1 MHHRDEKHSC
11 AHAEKHLVTHVV
23 YEKTDVCLMDN
34 LNDLLTV
41 TVTIG
46 NAGDSWDNDGRHLPE
61 ILQEKS
67 YSLSGPLR
75 PIPETQTVV
84 YRHIPRV
91 PPRRRSDGMRP
102 LDNRKLVLRCCEAFQ
117 EFVHPIF
124 GTLVWL
130 FRLFAGLVNQ
140 FSRCTELKLA
150 LTGYIVVV
158 VRNRKYSRLSLHVH
172 MYLLQIWSMVTV
184 TITYHCIFRTN
195 IWILLLSQRVTTLL
209 FSKKQFISNQDITNN
224 KNNKNILHISYTQ
237 LSFNLIVFAILSMRT
252 WSLVTS
258 SCTRVEFFSNMIASV
273 KPGNVVAP

>member
-91 PPRRRSDGMRP
+91 PPRRRSDEMRP

-172 MYLLQIWSMVTV
+172 MYLLQI
-184 TITYHCIFRTN
+184 
-195 IWILLLSQRVTTLL
+195 
-209 FSKKQFISNQDITNN
+209 
-224 KNNKNILHISYTQ
+224 
-237 LSFNLIVFAILSMRT
+237 
-252 WSLVTS
+252 
-258 SCTRVEFFSNMIASV
+258 
-273 KPGNVVAP
+273 